1 MTEENI
7 KSTVVGFSENLHID
21 FDEEGDVRKASM
33 LGYSGKPM
41 EHPWFGQIIVDVA
54 GIDFRHPRI
63 PILEDHDGDKKIGFA
78 DKVDLEKNQVYF
90 DEITVLD
97 NEIANEFYKN
107 AKKGFPYQASISIY
121 PKKIEELADDKAFAE
136 VNGYKVKGPGIIFRE
151 SVFRESSVV
160 TFGMDHRT
168 NTEAYNEAL
177 PTISLSEADAKTI
190 KNFLKKEEPKE
201 TNMSDEKFTELE
213 NKLKEYE
220 AKLAESD
227 QKAEQYAE
235 QLEMSK
241 GQIEELR
248 KNRTNSD
255 FSSKIGDEDASF
267 LMEFYGK
274 LPTEDL
280 EKIADKIASFQKA
293 IKEIGEAKGSGDLT
307 NPSKEPTHD
316 EVTKYAKENNISFV
330 EANRILYKKRG

>member
-1 MTEENI
+1 MTEEKL
-7 KSTVVGFSENLHID
+7 KSTVIGFSENLHID
-21 FDEEGDVRKASM
+21 FDEEGDIRKASM

-63 PILEDHDGDKKIGFA
+63 PILEDHDSKKKIGFS
-78 DKVDLEKNQVYF
+78 DKVDLKDNQVYF

-97 NEIANEFYKN
+97 NPIADEFYKN

-121 PKKIEELADDKAFAE
+121 PKKIEELTDEKASTE

-151 SVFRESSVV
+151 SVFRESSVT

-168 NTEAYNEAL
+168 NSKTYNEAL
-177 PTISLSEADAKTI
+177 PTISLSEADAETI

-213 NKLKEYE
+213 NKLAEYE

-248 KNRTNSD
+248 KIKVNSD

>member
-7 KSTVVGFSENLHID
+7 KSTVIGFSENLHID

-97 NEIANEFYKN
+97 NEIANEFYNN

-177 PTISLSEADAKTI
+177 PTLSLSEADAKTI
-190 KNFLKKEEPKE
+190 KNFLKKEE
-201 TNMSDEKFTELE
+201 TSMSDEKLTELE

-220 AKLAESD
+220 TKLEETTN
-227 QKAEQYAE
+227 KAETYAS
-235 QLEMSK
+235 QLEEFK
-241 GQIEELR
+241 TKNEELH
-248 KNRTNSD
+248 KIKVNSD
-255 FSSKIGDEDASF
+255 FSGKIGDEDASF

-293 IKEIGEAKGSGDLT
+293 IKEIGEAKGSEDTT